1 MNTMTD
7 VNTQLKAYAVR
18 LEEYMLARV
27 AAMQDAAGMEL
38 NELYDAMRHSLSAGG
53 KRIRPVLIYEFC
65 RICGGTLEQADAAAC
80 GMEMT
85 HTSSLIFDDLP
96 AMDNDDMRRGKP
108 SCHKAFGE
116 ATAILAGDA
125 LICAPFQLIAGDPS
139 LTAEQ
144 KVTLIAVLSEREGA
158 NGMVGGQMMD
168 MQFETRGQVSAD
180 DLTTMCLGKTGAL
193 MEASCKMGCICGG
206 GTAAQQEAAAAY
218 GRSIGLAFQMIDD
231 ILDVTSTAEML
242 GKPIGSDAEEDKK
255 TFVTVLGIEE
265 AQKRAKELT
274 EFAHAQLAAF
284 EHTEF
289 LHALTDAL
297 LVREQ

>member
-1 MNTMTD
+1 MSE
-7 VNTQLKAYAVR
+7 VKTQLQSYAGR
-18 LEEYMLARV
+18 LEQYMLSKV
-27 AAMQDAAGMEL
+27 AHMQASTSMEL
-38 NELYDAMRHSLSAGG
+38 DTLYDAMRHSLSAGG

-65 RICGGTLEQADAAAC
+65 RICGGAPELADAAAC

-96 AMDNDDMRRGKP
+96 AMDDDDLRRGKP

-125 LICAPFQLIAGDPS
+125 LICAPFMLIANDPH

-144 KVTLIAVLSEREGA
+144 KVALIAVLSEREGA
-158 NGMVGGQMMD
+158 NGMVGGQVMD
-168 MQFETRGQVSAD
+168 MKFETQDIVTAD

-206 GTAAQQEAAAAY
+206 GTPEQQEAAAAY
-218 GRSIGLAFQMIDD
+218 GRSIGLAFQIIDD

-242 GKPIGSDAEEDKK
+242 GKPIGSDAAEEKK
-255 TFVTVLGIEE
+255 TFVTVLGIEA
-265 AQKRAKELT
+265 AQKKAAELT
-274 EFAHAQLAAF
+274 EFAHAQLELF

-289 LHALTDAL
+289 LHALTDEL
-297 LVREQ
+297 LVRVQ

>member
-1 MNTMTD
+1 MNIMSE
-7 VNTQLKAYAVR
+7 VNTTLKEYA
-18 LEEYMLARV
+18 ARIESYV
-27 AAMQDAAGMEL
+27 LDQTQQMQSATNMKLDA
-38 NELYDAMRHSLSAGG
+38 LYDAMRHSLTAGG

-65 RICGGTLEQADAAAC
+65 RICGGSLEQADAAAC
-80 GMEMT
+80 AMEMT

-96 AMDNDDMRRGKP
+96 AMDDDDMRRSKP

-125 LICAPFQLIAGDPS
+125 LIVAPFQLIANAPQ

-144 KVTLIAVLSEREGA
+144 KIALISVLSEREGA
-158 NGMVGGQMMD
+158 NGMVGGQLMD
-168 MQFETRGQVSAD
+168 MQFETQASVTAQE
-180 DLTTMCLGKTGAL
+180 LEIMCLGKTGAL

-206 GTAAQQEAAAAY
+206 GTVQQQEAAAAY

-231 ILDVTSTAEML
+231 ILDVTSTAELL
-242 GKPIGSDAEEDKK
+242 GKPIGSDAQEDKK

-265 AQKRAKELT
+265 AQKRAKALT
-274 EFAHAQLAAF
+274 EFAHSQLDAF
-284 EHTEF
+284 ADTEF

-297 LVREQ
+297 LVRVQ